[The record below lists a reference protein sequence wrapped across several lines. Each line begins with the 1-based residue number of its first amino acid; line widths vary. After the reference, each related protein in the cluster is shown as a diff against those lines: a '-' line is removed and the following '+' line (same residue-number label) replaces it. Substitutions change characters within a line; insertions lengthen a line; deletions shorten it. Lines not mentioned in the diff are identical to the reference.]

1 MGLSMPA
8 VYHDDAA
15 GFDDVKQRV
24 PFAEAWNQIRAA
36 AWDTLNLSGRMKQ
49 YTDMA
54 DVNMGGIIEMVLNN
68 GVSRR
73 IAGKQVSIQ
82 TGDPR
87 DFRTLDDLNA
97 VKAQIDY
104 FVDVI
109 VAGNQLL
116 IYLSTNYRPVPALS
130 LGYPNCVET
139 MKDYKYGRAKYNC
152 GGGARHHGRAGG
164 YYQFRGCCANI

>member
-1 MGLSMPA
+1 
-8 VYHDDAA
+8 
-15 GFDDVKQRV
+15 
-24 PFAEAWNQIRAA
+24 
-36 AWDTLNLSGRMKQ
+36 MKQ

-73 IAGKQVSIQ
+73 TGKQVSIQ

-87 DFRTLDDLNA
+87 DFRTFDDFLNA

-116 IYLSTNYRPVPALS
+116 DYLSMNYRPVPALS
-130 LGYPNCVET
+130 LGYPNL
-139 MKDYKYGRAKYNC
+139 C
-152 GGGARHHGRAGG
+152 GDDEGLQHGRR
-164 YYQFRGCCANI
+164 QI